1 MDFEPSPIDPL
12 LPFSPVRV
20 SFNTGKA
27 VRQKLGYL
35 TSQSMHTK
43 TLNVLIARSGVEI
56 KLLLESHYGG
66 SSGVRAGLKS
76 SGRGSGYVVYNL
88 DGMSLLNSMDA
99 DTVVPSWLMD
109 LYVVKPRLQRF

>member
-1 MDFEPSPIDPL
+1 MDFVPSPIDPF

-35 TSQSMHTK
+35 TSQSMHAK

-56 KLLLESHYGG
+56 KLLLESHYGR
-66 SSGVRAGLKS
+66 SQVFEL
-76 SGRGSGYVVYNL
+76 V
-88 DGMSLLNSMDA
+88 
-99 DTVVPSWLMD
+99 
-109 LYVVKPRLQRF
+109 